1 MICLT
6 FKGWTPW
13 TLRVCVLMALWSF
26 GKASWSLG
34 KGRTDQEELS
44 QLTPLHKEFN
54 PKATSAL
61 CVLCKTKD
69 SCSQRGLTCLECPI
83 CQSFMS
89 TITEEAKSSG
99 CPSSCNKQL
108 CAPLKEIC
116 GDRCPKLCARD
127 LGKKKK
133 SKKKVWKPAKDLLA
147 ELESLV
153 GLGDVKDQMKEI
165 IAQVDFNLQRANL
178 KLPDIGG
185 QSLHMAF
192 LGNPGTGK
200 TVVARIVG
208 ELLVAMGAIRSN
220 VTESEDR
227 DLVSE
232 VSRPDLV
239 GEHSGA
245 TALKVT
251 KAFDDADGGVLFIDE
266 AYSIVQGDRDSFGR
280 EAVDTIIKLMED
292 RRDRI
297 IVILAGYQKEMSDFV
312 AANPGFKS
320 RIAFSFNFP
329 DYTCP
334 ELVKIADR
342 LMKKKNVA
350 LTSDGST
357 CESKN
362 PPDSCPWLKNAIRL
376 QTGCCE
382 TTRCGKQEN
391 RANGNGRTVRN
402 ILEASY
408 RKMSSRVLTSFTP
421 QLLQEYDSRF
431 KPKVIGEGD
440 KEEPSPPLSCTG
452 FDPLRDQGPFTSI
465 KETKKADVRC
475 AFYLL
480 ESSDVQLSTTA
491 ALDEKLRSVC
501 QATKTPVT
509 VNVNELSA
517 DRFKWD
523 DLHQKL
529 YHEEDCKGVQAS
541 LTGSSSFLQDT
552 VDVAGC
558 DACTGHYIC
567 KMRPSICRGCPK
579 CNEFLAPDGSGE
591 EDSENKCKVCAW
603 VKQRYQNRPR
613 HEIPMSYEDKE
624 VCSAFEKRH
633 PGDSGKWCK
642 YIVGKA
648 LRALRS
654 QEPWN
659 CAAVLQLN
667 CPAAIENPNALQVES
682 GMGLAML
689 RPGSKVDNLMKEL
702 QDLVGLDS
710 VKAGISALRD
720 TVEFDMWRRRF
731 LGEHW
736 SLLGQNF
743 HMRFLGNP
751 GTGKTVVA
759 RIVGKILVELGVV
772 KKPENPDL
780 EDGFVFREVSR
791 ADLVGSYVGHTAPK
805 VQKAVKSAFGGV
817 LFIDEAYSL
826 IQGERDSFGQEAVD
840 TLIKEI
846 EDHRDKVIVILAGY
860 HKEMDTFFKSNPGF
874 QSRVPFRF
882 DFADYSCEELSEM
895 SGMSLK
901 KQNITPTV
909 EAKSW
914 ISKMVGEKTG
924 CCSEAQLEGGTCSGA
939 TRDNGNGRAVRNIL
953 ESALRAM
960 SVRAVFSSQSSPVS
974 KKMVTELVDSDVAF
988 VGGEL
993 LGETVRSTCKLA
1005 GQAVPN
1011 LELLT
1016 GPRVLAL
1023 DFDKAMSRAKRSC
1036 SKTTRMILEAKPT
1049 SSLGSA
1055 ADIEIKDKEL
1065 KKVFAELDELI
1076 GLASVKRAMREFYA
1090 TVEFANLRKKA
1101 GLQPLKS
1108 QSFHMRFLGNPG
1120 TGKTVVARIVGKL
1133 LVALG
1138 AIEKPADTA
1147 DTNATVFHEVSRS
1160 DLVAQYVG
1168 QTATKVLDA
1177 VKKSL
1182 GGVLFLDEAY
1192 ALIQGSRDTFGQEA
1206 VDTLIKEM
1214 EDKRAHFI
1222 VICAGY
1228 EKEMDDFFQSNPGFK
1243 SRVPFTFHFE
1253 DYTCPELYDIGKL
1266 GLNKKELTL
1275 PSDLS
1280 TYQDA
1285 LSFSTGCCER
1295 LEECTP
1301 DRAKG
1306 NGRAVRNAIEAAVRA
1321 MATRVQGS
1329 EASVKTYTEL
1339 KAEDFAVVTSQAVQQ
1354 HLSVK
1359 CGQSG
1364 DLATIR
1370 EFMLNESLSESY
1382 QFYYDFRRKIKSTP
1396 DKTQQ
1401 LAARLTSV
1409 LSETN
1414 AVNNMRGLD
1423 ERSAKVGQKCKQQL
1437 KEMKKDTMKSLLP
1450 LCRSSTLDMLA
1461 EKVQTG
1467 KSEGEVE
1474 AALTYLQA
1482 IMGGVEVMSELL
1494 QCYGEHKAV
1503 TQVRKLC
1510 SLKLEQIR
1518 AMDFRMPFSLNDK

>member
-1 MICLT
+1 MT
-6 FKGWTPW
+6 
-13 TLRVCVLMALWSF
+13 LWSF
-26 GKASWSLG
+26 GHASRS
-34 KGRTDQEELS
+34 QEELN
-44 QLTPLHKEFN
+44 QLTPGLD
-54 PKATSAL
+54 KATSAL
-61 CVLCKTKD
+61 CVLCKTED

-99 CPSSCNKQL
+99 CPSSCNKNL

-127 LGKKKK
+127 RKKK
-133 SKKKVWKPAKDLLA
+133 SKKKVWKPVKDLLV

-220 VTESEDR
+220 ATESEDR

-266 AYSIVQGDRDSFGR
+266 AYSIVQGDSDSFGR

-334 ELVKIADR
+334 QLVKIADR

-357 CESKN
+357 CESEN

-382 TTRCGKQEN
+382 TKDCGKQEN

-440 KEEPSPPLSCTG
+440 KEEPSPPLSCAG

-480 ESSDVQLSTTA
+480 ESSDVRLSTTA

-509 VNVNELSA
+509 VNVNELRA

-529 YHEEDCKGVQAS
+529 YHEEDCQEVQAS

-552 VDVAGC
+552 VDVTGC
-558 DACTGHYIC
+558 EACTGHYIC

-579 CNEFLAPDGSGE
+579 CNEFLAPDGSGD

-613 HEIPMSYEDKE
+613 GEIPLSYEDKE

-633 PGDSGKWCK
+633 PGDSGKWCR

-659 CAAVLQLN
+659 CADVLQLK
-667 CPAAIENPNALQVES
+667 CVEAEQFES
-682 GMGLAML
+682 GMGGIAML

-702 QDLVGLDS
+702 QELVGLAS

-895 SGMSLK
+895 SGMTLK

-909 EAKSW
+909 EAESW

-974 KKMVTELVDSDVAF
+974 KKMVTELVASDVAF

-993 LGETVRSTCKLA
+993 LGERVRSTCKLA
-1005 GQAVPN
+1005 GQAVPD

-1055 ADIEIKDKEL
+1055 ADIEIKEKEL

-1138 AIEKPADTA
+1138 AIEKPADTDDTADTA

-1160 DLVAQYVG
+1160 DLVAEYVG

-1214 EDKRAHFI
+1214 EDKRANFI

-1266 GLNKKELTL
+1266 GLNKKELKL

-1321 MATRVQGS
+1321 MAKRVQGS

-1339 KAEDFAVVTSQAVQQ
+1339 KVEDFAVVTSQAVQQ

-1370 EFMLNESLSESY
+1370 EFMLNASLSESY
-1382 QFYYDFRRKIKSTP
+1382 QFYYDIRRKIKSTP
-1396 DKTQQ
+1396 DKAQQ

-1414 AVNNMRGLD
+1414 AVNSMRGLD
-1423 ERSAKVGQKCKQQL
+1423 ERSAKVGQTCKQQL
-1437 KEMKKDTMKSLLP
+1437 NEMKKDTMKSLVQ

-1467 KSEGEVE
+1467 TSEGQVE
-1474 AALTYLQA
+1474 AALTYLEA

-1494 QCYGEHKAV
+1494 QCYGEHKAI

-1518 AMDFRMPFSLNDK
+1518 SMDFRMPFSLNDK